1 MRGIYFFTFC
11 RKAEIITFNGK
22 KKKNLG
28 AGESG
33 KSTVLKQM
41 RLIHAA
47 GFSSSEKEAYR
58 IVVFDNIV
66 SSMQSMLEAME
77 ILRIEMKNP
86 QNLVSYSTC

>member
-1 MRGIYFFTFC
+1 M
-11 RKAEIITFNGK
+11 EK

-86 QNLVSYSTC
+86 QNLVS